1 MNGYD
6 EMKPK
11 RYVMELANDIERKFP
26 YKASAIFK
34 VRNMYLRGLITEIE
48 AVKALINVHDMEVGK

>member
-1 MNGYD
+1 MNN

-26 YKASAIFK
+26 YKASAILK
-34 VRNMYLRGLITEIE
+34 VRIMYLRGLITEIDG
-48 AVKALINVHDMEVGK
+48 VKELINVHDTEVGE

>member
-1 MNGYD
+1 MS
-6 EMKPK
+6 EIKPK

-26 YKASAIFK
+26 YKTSAIFR

-48 AVKALINVHDMEVGK
+48 AVKELINVHDTEVDK

>member
-1 MNGYD
+1 MNN

-26 YKASAIFK
+26 YKTSAIFR

-48 AVKALINVHDMEVGK
+48 AVKELINVERK